1 MSDDTVTVADAALE
15 AIRANPT
22 DEDAWTRFYVCF
34 RPQVAA
40 FLYHHGIRAELA
52 DVTQDV
58 FFRFIRS
65 SPWRTDWS
73 TLPNRQVVMAYLRK
87 TAQNVVVSRFR
98 DLARRPQE
106 EARDRLDELQG
117 LATTA
122 SDVTGLLDRIAL
134 ELDKFDGDLLRM
146 LMDGSSL
153 DHIASQYQITY
164 GAAGVRV
171 HRLKQ
176 KLKLLMG
183 GKGMSR

>member
-1 MSDDTVTVADAALE
+1 MSDQSVSVADAALA
-15 AIRANPT
+15 AIRANPA
-22 DEDAWTRFYVCF
+22 DDDAWTRFYVCF

-40 FLYHHGIRAELA
+40 FLYHHGIRTELA

-65 SPWRTDWS
+65 SPWRSDWT
-73 TLPNRQVVMAYLRK
+73 TLPERRVVMAYLRK

-106 EARDRLDELQG
+106 EGRDRLDELQG

-122 SDVTGLLDRIAL
+122 SDVTGLLDRVAL
-134 ELDKFDGDLLRM
+134 ELDEFDGGLLRM
-146 LMDGSSL
+146 LMNGSSL
-153 DHIASQYQITY
+153 DHIASEYQISY

-176 KLKLLMG
+176 KLKLLIA
-183 GKGMSR
+183 RDQ